1 MKLIKLSFAFLLL
14 ILVGCATI
22 PMDAVPDQA
31 IQKPS
36 ANQSQVVFMRSSFI
50 GSAIAA
56 TLYEVR
62 DNKTEFIGILNNG
75 TKIALKTTPGKH
87 LYMVVSEVADFMEAD
102 LSPGKTHYSMITPRM
117 GAWKARF
124 SMWPISTNP
133 SAEFNTSSD
142 DFQEWL
148 SETSLVTMSESA
160 LAWYQQNKASVEQKR
175 VKYWPKWQQKTPE
188 DKAKR
193 TLVPSDGL

>member
-1 MKLIKLSFAFLLL
+1 MKLIKLSFGILLL
-14 ILVGCATI
+14 SLVGCASI
-22 PMDAVPDQA
+22 PMDVVPDQT
-31 IQKPS
+31 IQKPTAS
-36 ANQSQVVFMRSSFI
+36 QSQVVFMRSSFL

-75 TKIALKTTPGKH
+75 TKIALKTTPGEH
-87 LYMVVSEVADFMEAD
+87 LYMVVSEAADFMEAD
-102 LSPGKTHYSMITPRM
+102 LAPGKTHYSLITPRM

-124 SMWPISTNP
+124 SMWPISRNP
-133 SAEFNTSSD
+133 SAEYTTTSD

-148 SETSLVTMSESA
+148 SETSLVTMSDGA

-175 VKYWPKWQQKTPE
+175 VKYWPKWLEKSAE
-188 DKAKR
+188 DRAKR
-193 TLVPSDGL
+193 TLTPADGM